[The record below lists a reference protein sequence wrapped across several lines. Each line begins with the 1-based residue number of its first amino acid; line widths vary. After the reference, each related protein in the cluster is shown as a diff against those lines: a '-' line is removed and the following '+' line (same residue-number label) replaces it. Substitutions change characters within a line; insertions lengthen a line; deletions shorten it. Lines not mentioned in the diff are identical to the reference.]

1 MQSLERACNSENVQC
16 NPLVQ
21 HTCIA
26 PHPHIHAYKHII
38 ILFPQVCI
46 PFLMY
51 CLGLDPKFD
60 LSQLSTTL
68 SDLNS
73 HRTISSTCTPNQPNS
88 HTTPMSHSRTTPVSG
103 SHSTPTPTGE
113 STNKESG
120 VLPSPQDRLGTPV
133 TGHNSLSKT
142 GSFFSLIAS
151 PRTPAHTAS
160 SKKHGSD
167 RYQSIPSLP
176 LVVSGCHALLQFLGG
191 KGAVSQSLLKE
202 GTHSECQPCS
212 QARGEDHV
220 TSSVLILVLG
230 TGPERGWTLSLCWD
244 GV

>member
-1 MQSLERACNSENVQC
+1 MISDIYL
-16 NPLVQ
+16 NP
-21 HTCIA
+21 
-26 PHPHIHAYKHII
+26 
-38 ILFPQVCI
+38 
-46 PFLMY
+46 
-51 CLGLDPKFD
+51 
-60 LSQLSTTL
+60 TL
-68 SDLNS
+68 
-73 HRTISSTCTPNQPNS
+73 HWTV
-88 HTTPMSHSRTTPVSG
+88 SRQQATAVVTSWLA
-103 SHSTPTPTGE
+103 TM
-113 STNKESG
+113 
-120 VLPSPQDRLGTPV
+120 GTQIEYAS
-133 TGHNSLSKT
+133 GHNSLSKT
-142 GSFFSLIAS
+142 CSFFSLIAS